1 MPWGFWRP
9 RGPRVCDR
17 RSSTL
22 SFPVPPWG
30 CSVTLARGVRLL
42 FPAGA
47 TTAPV
52 TIHYQ
57 LWPPRPGLVSLG
69 PHDSLLS
76 SVLELRPHGLT
87 FWQARPRQEGVGV
100 EPPGPAPALTWPPAR
115 QDVSLWLLV
124 VPPRTRL
131 CREVV
136 VRTRSDGSWSDLETF
151 LEEEAPKVRASQAW
165 PGAVHPCPLFLP
177 GPPA

>member
-1 MPWGFWRP
+1 MDPEMPRLRLTSDAG
-9 RGPRVCDR
+9 
-17 RSSTL
+17 
-22 SFPVPPWG
+22 SFPVTPWG
-30 CSVTLARGVRLL
+30 CFVTLARGVRLL

-47 TTAPV
+47 ATAPV

-57 LWPPRPGLVSLG
+57 LWLPRPGLVSLG

-87 FWQARPRQEGVGV
+87 F
-100 EPPGPAPALTWPPAR
+100 R

-136 VRTRSDGSWSDLETF
+136 VRTRNNGSWSDLETF
-151 LEEEAPKVRASQAW
+151 LEEEAPKVRAAQAW
-165 PGAVHPCPLFLP
+165 PGAVHPYPLFLP
-177 GPPA
+177 GPLA